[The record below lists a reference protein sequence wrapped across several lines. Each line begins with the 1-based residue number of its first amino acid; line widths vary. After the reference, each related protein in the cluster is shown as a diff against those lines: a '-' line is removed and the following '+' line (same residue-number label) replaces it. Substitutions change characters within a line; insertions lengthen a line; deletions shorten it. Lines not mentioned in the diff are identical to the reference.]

1 MGSNP
6 TPSAILLPSLSS
18 GVHPE
23 LYWLYVLQS
32 SKDSRFYTGVTS
44 DLRRRIREHNSGKVR
59 STRTR
64 CPLFLVYTETFE
76 SKTKALAREAY
87 FKTPEGGV
95 LKQQLATQ
103 RRNWKTS
110 DQDN

>member
-1 MGSNP
+1 
-6 TPSAILLPSLSS
+6 
-18 GVHPE
+18 
-23 LYWLYVLQS
+23 LYWVYVLQG

-76 SKTKALAREAY
+76 TKTKALARESLLQNARGRRV
-87 FKTPEGGV
+87 KT
-95 LKQQLATQ
+95 AT
-103 RRNWKTS
+103 RDTAPKLE
-110 DQDN
+110 DL